1 MKISQIIIKKSI
13 QFEDCVI
20 DLTYPQ
26 DHPKAGQPL
35 EKVCFIGQNGTGK
48 TRLLELIGELFYWV
62 VVGGKN
68 KQNSPSEWNTKNKS
82 GFFLIK
88 YQSEN
93 QNQYFFKLDA
103 SNGVELNEEEF
114 YRLTNSN
121 LEIEKERNDVNS
133 VFSEKAQAQKWQ
145 EEEIDIEND
154 STICAYVKVP
164 DFFTNVPSNNY
175 DSTTSVPKT
184 QLSIALNWLKEAN
197 FLYHR
202 ISPQYKNDFWALLIS
217 TIKQKESLI
226 LQALQKD
233 KKLSYEMV
241 LTELDK
247 IYPSILEKV
256 AQLWD
261 KILAPLN
268 LYFDIENATIPVQL
282 TDNLLAYIKH
292 KKDNRQVP
300 YHLLSTGIQN
310 FIFNIGHLLTAHF
323 YNQDKNSLV
332 LVDEPEDSLHPKF
345 LYGLIDLYKEITGG
359 EKSQLFVAT
368 HSELIAAQ
376 FEPYERVILDF
387 DPDKIGEVI
396 IRKGVAP
403 KGQNAA
409 DLLMNDFGTTFYQ
422 HEDAEK
428 AFEHFLELKN
438 LIRNT
443 ENEAEKLTYAE
454 EAENLAFKYKFPT
467 FQKRQKN

>member
-1 MKISQIIIKKSI
+1 MKICQIVIKKSI
-13 QFEDCVI
+13 QFQDCVI

-48 TRLLELIGELFYWV
+48 TRLLELIGELFDNYSLKSS
-62 VVGGKN
+62 KN
-68 KQNSPSEWNTKNKS
+68 TTGFFEIQYQINEKNYKIEKKKGSIYLDNEIFNHCFAVFVSENLYADFFLYKKLDTQQANHKNRTQIYDIYKQNFVPSANLNESLSFSEHIKS
-82 GFFLIK
+82 YVVMQEKTINEFWSSLIYLIK
-88 YQSEN
+88 HREN
-93 QNQYFFKLDA
+93 NFAEFHNANENYTLKQAK
-103 SNGVELNEEEF
+103 ELFN
-114 YRLTNSN
+114 
-121 LEIEKERNDVNS
+121 
-133 VFSEKAQAQKWQ
+133 
-145 EEEIDIEND
+145 
-154 STICAYVKVP
+154 
-164 DFFTNVPSNNY
+164 
-175 DSTTSVPKT
+175 
-184 QLSIALNWLKEAN
+184 
-197 FLYHR
+197 
-202 ISPQYKNDFWALLIS
+202 
-217 TIKQKESLI
+217 
-226 LQALQKD
+226 KD
-233 KKLSYEMV
+233 N
-241 LTELDK
+241 
-247 IYPSILEKV
+247 PSILEKI

-261 KILAPLN
+261 RILEPLG
-268 LYFDIENATIPVQL
+268 LYFDIETAKVPIQL
-282 TDNLLAYIKH
+282 TENLAVFIKD
-292 KKDNRQVP
+292 KKNKQNVP
-300 YHLLSTGIQN
+300 FHLLSSGIQN
-310 FIFNIGHLLTAHF
+310 FIFKLGYLFTLHF

-376 FEPYERVILDF
+376 FEPYERIILDF

-443 ENEAEKLTYAE
+443 ENEAEKLKYAE